1 MARSGSVFPGVDPHL
16 VERALGDPLTMVAFV
31 KDLALLFKDCAVD
44 ARIAR
49 RDKWIIAGVAAYLL
63 SPLDLIP
70 DVIPVVGQLDD
81 LGIALWGARQLL
93 RAAGPQIVRD
103 LWRGSDDGLNLVLGA
118 AGMRPHSA

>member
-1 MARSGSVFPGVDPHL
+1 MFPGVDPHL
-16 VERALGDPLTMVAFV
+16 VERAVGDPVVMLMFV

-44 ARIAR
+44 ERIAR
-49 RDKWIIAGVAAYLL
+49 RDKWVIAGVAAYLL

-103 LWRGSDDGLNLVLGA
+103 LWRGNDDGLELVLGA
-118 AGMRPHSA
+118 AGMRPHAA